1 MEGQTTCGC
10 YVRSAVRNGASIEE
24 QLRICRSVATE
35 RGYVVDERYVF
46 VDDGVGGLGA
56 PGPGWNSLME
66 LAASDLRPFGAVVMR
81 DASRISRSQEV
92 GEEQFARLRDAG
104 VEVVFQN

>member
-1 MEGQTTCGC
+1 MEEQATCGC
-10 YVRSAVRNGASIEE
+10 YARSATRNGANIQE
-24 QLRICRSVATE
+24 QLRICRSVAAE

-66 LAASDLRPFGAVVMR
+66 LSASDLRPFEAVVAR
-81 DASRISRSQEV
+81 DASRITRSEQV
-92 GEEQFARLRDAG
+92 LEEQFARLRDAG
-104 VEVVFQN
+104 VEVVFQS